1 MTHMTFLTIDQR
13 DEEAWYDQNE
23 DKDKQKDKHKHIER
37 DWMTELTIIDKL
49 RNLNHNIEG

>member
-1 MTHMTFLTIDQR
+1 MTFLTIDQR
-13 DEEAWYDQNE
+13 DKEAWYDQNE
-23 DKDKQKDKHKHIER
+23 DKDKHKHIES

>member
-1 MTHMTFLTIDQR
+1 MTFLTIDQR
-13 DEEAWYDQNE
+13 DKEAWHDQNE
-23 DKDKQKDKHKHIER
+23 DKDKQKDKHKHIES